1 MLDTRD
7 PIGSDLK
14 ILWSYSQSSQIIN
27 NWGLSKQQRENEKLN
42 IQVPPGPDPVVQRS
56 PLLGCMM
63 EVLRLAC
70 EGSNNIPSGHL
81 APHNGRQMV
90 FIKRSRL
97 YWDKLGTGDLR
108 HASNGH
114 SYKYIIIWGDQSVT
128 ISMDA
133 ADIRCVRVAVWM
145 CHSCQNSSQCFCF
158 RAAQQRAKLT
168 FDSLL

>member
-1 MLDTRD
+1 
-7 PIGSDLK
+7 
-14 ILWSYSQSSQIIN
+14 
-27 NWGLSKQQRENEKLN
+27 
-42 IQVPPGPDPVVQRS
+42 
-56 PLLGCMM
+56 M

-133 ADIRCVRVAVWM
+133 ADIVCVDVWM
-145 CHSCQNSSQCFCF
+145 CAESIVLI
-158 RAAQQRAKLT
+158 AIV
-168 FDSLL
+168 DV

>member
-1 MLDTRD
+1 MLDTRESLVE
-7 PIGSDLK
+7 ILSDLE

-27 NWGLSKQQRENEKLN
+27 NCLSVRTVEATAWEWKAKY
-42 IQVPPGPDPVVQRS
+42 PGSPWPDPVVQRS
-56 PLLGCMM
+56 PLPGCMM

-133 ADIRCVRVAVWM
+133 ADMWICGCVDVCEINCPNCHCRCAEV
-145 CHSCQNSSQCFCF
+145 
-158 RAAQQRAKLT
+158 
-168 FDSLL
+168 